1 MQGNLNEI
9 DIRSIL
15 QLIELGQRTGEL
27 FVETYSTPTV
37 SIPSNPE
44 GEGFALRNRQSLK
57 QQSWFVFFLN
67 GQISYVTDSG
77 SSFSRLRDYLRR
89 YQLEADLDSIA
100 VPSLATDNAP
110 EYSYLWALLEQRILT
125 PAQGRSIIHRIVQET
140 LFDLLSLNQGS
151 FIFER
156 GPALSPILTTL
167 DVSSLVTKTMQQLQE
182 WKQLH
187 PYIQSPNQYLAIT
200 QSVQLRQVLPDATV
214 NNLYRWADG
223 KTSLRQL
230 ACYLNRDILTIA
242 RAIYPFVKHGWIQL
256 LYPVMNTDTST
267 TDNLHLHVETKI
279 PRIICISHAIAT
291 STTIESVLKL
301 QGYEVISCT
310 HSLEALSLVFQL
322 KPDLILCEI
331 TMSELDGY
339 ELCAMLRR
347 SSLFRRTPIV
357 MLTGKDQYIDR
368 ARARMAAATD
378 YLTKPFAD
386 NELVMIVEKY
396 LHLTSI
402 NFTKQKCV
410 ANT

>member
-1 MQGNLNEI
+1 
-9 DIRSIL
+9 
-15 QLIELGQRTGEL
+15 
-27 FVETYSTPTV
+27 
-37 SIPSNPE
+37 
-44 GEGFALRNRQSLK
+44 
-57 QQSWFVFFLN
+57 
-67 GQISYVTDSG
+67 
-77 SSFSRLRDYLRR
+77 
-89 YQLEADLDSIA
+89 
-100 VPSLATDNAP
+100 
-110 EYSYLWALLEQRILT
+110 
-125 PAQGRSIIHRIVQET
+125 
-140 LFDLLSLNQGS
+140 
-151 FIFER
+151 
-156 GPALSPILTTL
+156 
-167 DVSSLVTKTMQQLQE
+167 
-182 WKQLH
+182 
-187 PYIQSPNQYLAIT
+187 
-200 QSVQLRQVLPDATV
+200 
-214 NNLYRWADG
+214 
-223 KTSLRQL
+223 
-230 ACYLNRDILTIA
+230 
-242 RAIYPFVKHGWIQL
+242 
-256 LYPVMNTDTST
+256 MNTDTST